1 MISRAS
7 PIRQD
12 MPETAARTI
21 LAFDFGIRRI
31 GVAVGEPETGS
42 AHPLPGIALS
52 GDARFVAIGTLLA
65 QWRPARLV
73 VGLPL
78 AANGEWHEMTR
89 RAERFARQ
97 LRGRF
102 HLPVE
107 LVDERFTSLEAE
119 RRLRGRRAG
128 RLAVDSVAAQLI
140 LEQYFDERAA

>member
-1 MISRAS
+1 
-7 PIRQD
+7 
-12 MPETAARTI
+12 MPETQRGTI

-31 GVAVGEPETGS
+31 GVAVGEPETGT
-42 AHPLPGIALS
+42 AHPLPGIAAA
-52 GDARFVAIGTLLA
+52 GDARFAAIGNLVA
-65 QWRPARLV
+65 QWRPTTLV

-78 AANGEWHEMTR
+78 AANGSEHDMTR

-102 HLPVE
+102 RLPVE

-119 RRLRGRRAG
+119 DRMRGRRAG

-140 LEQYFDERAA
+140 LEQYLDERAA

>member
-1 MISRAS
+1 
-7 PIRQD
+7 
-12 MPETAARTI
+12 MPETQRATI

-31 GVAVGEPETGS
+31 GVAVGEPETGT
-42 AHPLPGIALS
+42 AHPLPGIALA
-52 GDARFVAIGTLLA
+52 GDARFAAIGGLVA
-65 QWRPARLV
+65 EWRPARFV

-78 AANGEWHEMTR
+78 GANGASHDLTR

-102 HLPVE
+102 RLPVE

-119 RRLRGRRAG
+119 RRLRGRKAG